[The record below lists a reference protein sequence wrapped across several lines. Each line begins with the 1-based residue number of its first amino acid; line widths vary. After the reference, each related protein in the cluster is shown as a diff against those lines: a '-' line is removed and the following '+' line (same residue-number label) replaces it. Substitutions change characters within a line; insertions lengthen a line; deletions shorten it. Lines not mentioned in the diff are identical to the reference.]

1 MSPLNFNILLI
12 LLNFL
17 RMSVLKETR
26 NSFKKWPL
34 NLGWIPNKAI
44 MEVGNITKAATFK
57 SFYWNTVNDKSILAS
72 ILGIRILN
80 W

>member
-1 MSPLNFNILLI
+1 MSPLSFNILLV

-57 SFYWNTVNDKSILAS
+57 RFYCEIQ
-72 ILGIRILN
+72 
-80 W
+80 